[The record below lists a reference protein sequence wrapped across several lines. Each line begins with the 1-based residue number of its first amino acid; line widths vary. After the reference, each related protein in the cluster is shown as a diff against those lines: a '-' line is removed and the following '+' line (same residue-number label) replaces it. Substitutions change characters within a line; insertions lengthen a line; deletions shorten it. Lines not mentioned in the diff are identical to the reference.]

1 MVKIAL
7 ASPKDYQMANKLMGM
22 GKYSLKYHTHAHTHT
37 QTHTHTHKISRFH
50 ARKMM
55 IKDTVELSE
64 RMFYGAKLLSH
75 KET

>member
-7 ASPKDYQMANKLMGM
+7 ASPKNYQMAKNVMGM
-22 GKYSLKYHTHAHTHT
+22 GKYSLKYHTHI
-37 QTHTHTHKISRFH
+37 HTHKISRFH